1 MHLKYWMIVYLHIE
15 HDGVDLRNDS
25 DHLKESS
32 ENWYILIKK
41 GLLTSQKT

>member
-25 DHLKESS
+25 DQHLKAQYRIFRE
-32 ENWYILIKK
+32 LIN
-41 GLLTSQKT
+41 TN